1 MQVTCQQRSIAH
13 FMRTL
18 VADFSV
24 FPFERT
30 PTSRTESQM
39 LFEYSACSTLGRVW
53 DLAPHVPA
61 FAGYAGAHIDTCVIN
76 TPFEA
81 LDVHSNI
88 LRLA

>member
-1 MQVTCQQRSIAH
+1 
-13 FMRTL
+13 
-18 VADFSV
+18 
-24 FPFERT
+24 
-30 PTSRTESQM
+30 M
-39 LFEYSACSTLGRVW
+39 LFEYSACSTLGRAW

-61 FAGYAGAHIDTCVIN
+61 FAGYAGAHMDPCVIN